1 MKANTPKTNKQKIIN
16 NYIEMRKAAFEEVS
30 IDMTRQTVCILLG
43 ALMMEGSYT
52 DEQLVQMY
60 DKFVRFIN
68 TPEIMGKT
76 MCSNE
81 VTDYV
86 VKRLGLDLSRINP
99 KVSD

>member
-1 MKANTPKTNKQKIIN
+1 MRANHKAQKQKFIN
-16 NYIEMRKAAFEEVS
+16 SYIDMRNEAFKEVS
-30 IDMTRQTVCILLG
+30 IDMVRQTVCILLG

-76 MCSNE
+76 MCSDE